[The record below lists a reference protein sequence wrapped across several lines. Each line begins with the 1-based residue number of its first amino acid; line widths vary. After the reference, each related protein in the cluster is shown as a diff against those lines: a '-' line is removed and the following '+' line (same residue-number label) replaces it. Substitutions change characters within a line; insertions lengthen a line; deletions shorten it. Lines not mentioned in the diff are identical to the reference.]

1 MWCLYVCRQ
10 WVYTL
15 QSLNLDLWYTDKKEN
30 EIFLICKEIQMGL
43 VAKSYMRKGFLI
55 YEEMRKYLTIY
66 EDALESYITL
76 QSIPSE
82 FPYVRRKFDFLFYEC
97 MFICYECQYFPTH
110 TVQQNTCWLHAYKR
124 FGRRGTEAF
133 GKIVVIHKGGE
144 KKDEKIFVG
153 GKARGA

>member
-1 MWCLYVCRQ
+1 
-10 WVYTL
+10 
-15 QSLNLDLWYTDKKEN
+15 
-30 EIFLICKEIQMGL
+30 MGL